1 MEVFIIE
8 VNSFQML
15 HHAQFPLMSLTW
27 GIDMLSEKLTPE
39 TSGWIWKTSFGLCL
53 WEEGVSWKPCS
64 GDLNF
69 DVLI

>member
-27 GIDMLSEKLTPE
+27 GIDILSEKLTPE
-39 TSGWIWKTSFGLCL
+39 TRG
-53 WEEGVSWKPCS
+53 
-64 GDLNF
+64 
-69 DVLI
+69 